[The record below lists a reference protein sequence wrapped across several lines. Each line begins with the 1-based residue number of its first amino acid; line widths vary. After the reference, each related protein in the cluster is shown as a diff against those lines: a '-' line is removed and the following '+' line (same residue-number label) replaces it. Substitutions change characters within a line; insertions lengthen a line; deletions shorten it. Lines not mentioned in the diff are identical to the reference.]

1 VSQVE
6 ALAIG
11 EHGLTQVPLFSSVRI
26 DGRLVPFT
34 EEEKQGVRDEYR
46 KFFERLEGLK
56 AGRTTGWTCAV
67 GLAALTRAV
76 VNDTGEVLAGSA
88 VLEGEYGQQG
98 ISMGVPVRLGKT
110 GIQEI
115 LEWELAPDEQVGLER
130 SVQVLKTN
138 AMIVEETL
146 R

>member
-1 VSQVE
+1 
-6 ALAIG
+6 
-11 EHGLTQVPLFSSVRI
+11 
-26 DGRLVPFT
+26 
-34 EEEKQGVRDEYR
+34 
-46 KFFERLEGLK
+46 
-56 AGRTTGWTCAV
+56 
-67 GLAALTRAV
+67 
-76 VNDTGEVLAGSA
+76 
-88 VLEGEYGQQG
+88 
-98 ISMGVPVRLGKT
+98 MGVPIRLGKT